1 MQWRGTYKHK
11 AMCTG
16 NDEYCAGSTP
26 KSKES
31 TRSVIPKDL
40 LTFPKKKKKGS
51 RSSCS
56 HTCITD
62 PVTGARFV
70 AIVGFS
76 VA

>member
-31 TRSVIPKDL
+31 TRSMIPKDL
-40 LTFPKKKKKGS
+40 LTFPKKK
-51 RSSCS
+51 R
-56 HTCITD
+56 IQEQL
-62 PVTGARFV
+62 
-70 AIVGFS
+70 
-76 VA
+76 